1 MRQDWRK
8 SAERIRKRKL
18 ADFVNAELKRRA
30 EERAG
35 YELQWRL
42 NIRFEK
48 GDQYC
53 DAVLPAGEIFEQE
66 KQYYWQEREVFN
78 HIAPIVEARLARLG
92 QVRPLMT
99 VRPASSDEADRQ
111 RAQLCT
117 DILRSVYYRLDMQE
131 LLKRAAQWSELCGSA
146 FYKVGWDSEA
156 VCSNVKCGDV
166 SVTVCP
172 PFEIYPDSCK
182 SRSVEECRSIIHSRI
197 LPCSE
202 IERLYGVRVKPQES
216 PVLGEFEEQAAQGE
230 CATVAEYYEMPG
242 TEHKNGRLLITAG
255 DELVYEGE
263 LPYRNGPDGSRV
275 LPFVRQCAIPDPT
288 GFFGMSVVQRCIP
301 VQRAYNAVKNRKH
314 EYLNRAAFGVVA
326 VEEGAV
332 DMQTLEQDGLCPG
345 KILVYR
351 AGATPPQMMPVGQL
365 PNEFAREE
373 NQLLQEFEMISG
385 VSEMMRRSYS
395 GAATSGVALSL
406 LNEQDNTRLAVTSE
420 SIRDAAREVARMW
433 LRLYRQYATA
443 PRLMQAAGENGSVN
457 VLYFQ
462 GSMLNSDDVV
472 HETENELSQSVTQR
486 RQMIFDLMAR
496 GLFAASGGIEP
507 EEKSRLLAALGLGD
521 WESVDSLNT
530 LQRKAAQRENEGLAP
545 LEINAADDHT
555 AHMQEHERYM
565 MTETFERMEREEP
578 ERAAA
583 LTAHYI
589 AHREAAGAASD
600 R

>member
-1 MRQDWRK
+1 M
-8 SAERIRKRKL
+8 
-18 ADFVNAELKRRA
+18 
-30 EERAG
+30 
-35 YELQWRL
+35 
-42 NIRFEK
+42 
-48 GDQYC
+48 
-53 DAVLPAGEIFEQE
+53 
-66 KQYYWQEREVFN
+66 
-78 HIAPIVEARLARLG
+78 
-92 QVRPLMT
+92 
-99 VRPASSDEADRQ
+99 
-111 RAQLCT
+111 
-117 DILRSVYYRLDMQE
+117 
-131 LLKRAAQWSELCGSA
+131 
-146 FYKVGWDSEA
+146 
-156 VCSNVKCGDV
+156 
-166 SVTVCP
+166 
-172 PFEIYPDSCK
+172 
-182 SRSVEECRSIIHSRI
+182 EECRSIIHSRI

-216 PVLGEFEEQAAQGE
+216 PVLGENEEQAAQGE

-433 LRLYRQYATA
+433 PVSYTHL
-443 PRLMQAAGENGSVN
+443 
-457 VLYFQ
+457 
-462 GSMLNSDDVV
+462 
-472 HETENELSQSVTQR
+472 
-486 RQMIFDLMAR
+486 
-496 GLFAASGGIEP
+496 
-507 EEKSRLLAALGLGD
+507 
-521 WESVDSLNT
+521 T
-530 LQRKAAQRENEGLAP
+530 LPTKA
-545 LEINAADDHT
+545 
-555 AHMQEHERYM
+555 
-565 MTETFERMEREEP
+565 
-578 ERAAA
+578 
-583 LTAHYI
+583 
-589 AHREAAGAASD
+589 
-600 R
+600 